1 MRITALKVLGNRVLV
16 RPDEAESTQG
26 GIYLPESAKKKP
38 QFGIVVAVGEGRR
51 LDNGSL
57 VAPDVKEGDH
67 VMFAKYGGTEIKSD
81 GEELIIIDADMI
93 YATLEDDE

>member
-38 QFGIVVAVGEGRR
+38 QFGTIVAVGEGRR
-51 LDNGSL
+51 LDNGTL
-57 VAPDVKEGDH
+57 VAPDICQGDH
-67 VMFAKYGGTEIKSD
+67 VMFAKYGGTEVKSD
-81 GEELIIIDADMI
+81 GEDLMIIDADMI
-93 YATLEDDE
+93 YAKLEDDK